1 MKTCVRG
8 LCVFMILLA
17 GCASAPVA
25 QKAEMLLGR
34 ITRADLTESFMTAFE
49 QPPVEPLFIEMIRQV
64 HQGTE
69 VLVFLGTW
77 CPDSRRDVPRF
88 LHIADAAGIEPD
100 RYTLYGLDRAMAS
113 QEGMEKGYQIERV
126 PTFIFLRAGKE
137 IGRIVESPRT
147 TLEGDIL
154 NILAAATSQKATVQ
168 KTSSRKTTSQRNG

>member
-8 LCVFMILLA
+8 LCAVMVILA

-25 QKAEMLLGR
+25 KKADILVGR

-49 QPPVEPLFIEMIRQV
+49 QPPVEPPFIDMIRQARE
-64 HQGTE
+64 GTE

-77 CPDSRRDVPRF
+77 CSDSRRDVPRF
-88 LHIADAAGIEPD
+88 LHIADAAGIESG
-100 RYTLYGLDRAMAS
+100 RYLLYGLDRKMAS
-113 QEGMEKGYQIERV
+113 PEGMEKGYRIERV

-154 NILAAATSQKATVQ
+154 SILA
-168 KTSSRKTTSQRNG
+168 SSTSQRIG